1 MRRRP
6 PRSTRT
12 DTLFPYTTLFRS
24 RLGTEGGEHRLVDGA
39 RPERAQENGQ
49 KVGRA
54 GQEAGDTLA
63 GPDAHRRQKV
73 GKSRGTRPE
82 RGKVEL
88 LDLPGSGQE
97 AERRPTPYM
106 PITKLNTGVE
116 ATLVISGQNR
126 SEEHTSELQSLMR
139 NSYAVFCL

>member
-1 MRRRP
+1 MFVFFKQKTAYELRISDWSSDVGSSDLLWAIGRVRDDKSG
-6 PRSTRT
+6 RACGKTRL
-12 DTLFPYTTLFRS
+12 D

-97 AERRPTPYM
+97 IGRAH
-106 PITKLNTGVE
+106 V
-116 ATLVISGQNR
+116 
-126 SEEHTSELQSLMR
+126 
-139 NSYAVFCL
+139 